1 MGMTS
6 GFIFVLIAK
15 YVTHSLSVGEKKK
28 EKKEKGVK
36 LGRHRELHGEIPKQ
50 RSNVSQVF

>member
-15 YVTHSLSVGEKKK
+15 YFTHSSSVNEKKKK
-28 EKKEKGVK
+28 EKEVT

-50 RSNVSQVF
+50 RSDVSQMF